1 MNTAIVLAAI
11 TALATTAGGY
21 LAIKSKDRL
30 HLVLGLSAGLLLG
43 LVAFDLLPE
52 VFELGTQEIFH
63 APAVS
68 VALIAGFLLLHFY
81 EQLFGSHEPA
91 ESDYGHDHKHSSSV
105 AGSLGAL
112 AMGGHV
118 FLDGLA
124 LGVAFKVSSDLGIAV
139 FFALLVHAFS
149 DGLNTVSFLIKSGT
163 WGKKG
168 IWLLG
173 VDAIA
178 RISGAA
184 LGTTLVLGDNL
195 IAIYLAIFAGIVI
208 YLATSHILPEAHSL
222 HSSRLTILATILGVL
237 VATITLGDAVF
248 NKGRYFGGRLL
259 RYMMEPMDPQRLAF
273 GLGVLGLVMAGVN
286 WLFAEFT
293 SQDTWLYYTSFGD
306 FLLTVVLMLAVM
318 RYARTEP

>member
-1 MNTAIVLAAI
+1 MNIAIVLAAV
-11 TALATTAGGY
+11 TALATTAGGF
-21 LAIKSKDRL
+21 LAIKAKDRL

-52 VFELGTQEIFH
+52 VFELGTSELFG

-68 VALIAGFLLLHFY
+68 VALVAGFLLLHFY

-91 ESDYGHDHKHSSSV
+91 ESDYGDDHQHSSNV

-139 FFALLVHAFS
+139 FIALLVHAFS
-149 DGLNTVSFLIKSGT
+149 DGLNTVSFLIKSGK

-178 RISGAA
+178 RVSGAA
-184 LGTTLVLGDNL
+184 LGASLALGDNL
-195 IAIYLAIFAGIVI
+195 IAIYLAVFAGIVI
-208 YLATSHILPEAHSL
+208 YLATSHILPEAHSR
-222 HSSRLTILATILGVL
+222 HSSRLTILATIFGVL
-237 VATITLGDAVF
+237 V
-248 NKGRYFGGRLL
+248 
-259 RYMMEPMDPQRLAF
+259 MW
-273 GLGVLGLVMAGVN
+273 GLVSYLHG
-286 WLFAEFT
+286 T
-293 SQDTWLYYTSFGD
+293 DSHSHGTG
-306 FLLTVVLMLAVM
+306 
-318 RYARTEP
+318 TEIHEEHNDEEAHSDEESHTHEDEHHEEEAHTE

>member
-11 TALATTAGGY
+11 TALATTAGGF
-21 LAIKSKDRL
+21 LAIKAKDRL

-52 VFELGTQEIFH
+52 VFELGSSELLG

-91 ESDYGHDHKHSSSV
+91 ESDYGHDHKHASSV

-124 LGVAFKVSSDLGIAV
+124 LGVAFKVSSELGIAV
-139 FFALLVHAFS
+139 FIALLVHAFS
-149 DGLNTVSFLIKSGT
+149 DGLNTVSFLIKSGK

-184 LGTTLVLGDNL
+184 LGATLALGDNL
-195 IAIYLAIFAGIVI
+195 IAIYLAAFAGIVI
-208 YLATSHILPEAHSL
+208 YLATSHILPEAHSQ
-222 HSSRLTILATILGVL
+222 HSSRFTILATILGVL
-237 VATITLGDAVF
+237 VMWALVSYLHSGDAHSH
-248 NKGRYFGGRLL
+248 GSG
-259 RYMMEPMDPQRLAF
+259 
-273 GLGVLGLVMAGVN
+273 
-286 WLFAEFT
+286 
-293 SQDTWLYYTSFGD
+293 
-306 FLLTVVLMLAVM
+306 
-318 RYARTEP
+318 TELHEEHHDEGAHADEDAHAHEDEHHDKEDHAK

>member
-1 MNTAIVLAAI
+1 MNIAIGLAAL
-11 TALATTAGGY
+11 TALATTAGGF

-91 ESDYGHDHKHSSSV
+91 ESDYGHDHKHSSNITG
-105 AGSLGAL
+105 ALGAL

-124 LGVAFKVSSDLGIAV
+124 LGVAFKVSTDLGIAV
-139 FFALLVHAFS
+139 FIALLVHAFS
-149 DGLNTVSFLIKSGT
+149 DGLNTVSFLVKSGK
-163 WGKKG
+163 WGRKG

-178 RISGAA
+178 RVSGAA

-195 IAIYLAIFAGIVI
+195 IAIYLAVFSGIVI
-208 YLATSHILPEAHSL
+208 YLATSHILPEAHSR
-222 HSSRLTILATILGVL
+222 HSSKLTILATILGVFVMWGL
-237 VATITLGDAVF
+237 VSYLHSGDAHAHGSNTSMHEEV
-248 NKGRYFGGRLL
+248 GH
-259 RYMMEPMDPQRLAF
+259 MDEE
-273 GLGVLGLVMAGVN
+273 GEHHEEEHEHKDGEVHEEGHV
-286 WLFAEFT
+286 E
-293 SQDTWLYYTSFGD
+293 
-306 FLLTVVLMLAVM
+306 
-318 RYARTEP
+318 

>member
-11 TALATTAGGY
+11 TALATTAGGF
-21 LAIKSKDRL
+21 LAIKAKDRL

-52 VFELGTQEIFH
+52 VFELGSSELLG

-91 ESDYGHDHKHSSSV
+91 ESDYGHDHKHASSV
-105 AGSLGAL
+105 AGSMGAL

-139 FFALLVHAFS
+139 FIALLVHAFS
-149 DGLNTVSFLIKSGT
+149 DGLNTVSFLIKSGK

-184 LGTTLVLGDNL
+184 LGTTLALGDNL
-195 IAIYLAIFAGIVI
+195 IAIYLAAFAGIVI
-208 YLATSHILPEAHSL
+208 YLATSHILPEAHSQ
-222 HSSRLTILATILGVL
+222 HSSRLTILATIFGVFVMWAL
-237 VATITLGDAVF
+237 VSYLHSGDVH
-248 NKGRYFGGRLL
+248 NHG
-259 RYMMEPMDPQRLAF
+259 
-273 GLGVLGLVMAGVN
+273 AG
-286 WLFAEFT
+286 
-293 SQDTWLYYTSFGD
+293 
-306 FLLTVVLMLAVM
+306 
-318 RYARTEP
+318 TEIHEEHHDEDVHADEEAHAHEDEHHDEEVHTE

>member
-1 MNTAIVLAAI
+1 MNIAIGLAAL
-11 TALATTAGGY
+11 TALATTAGGF

-91 ESDYGHDHKHSSSV
+91 ESDYGHDHKHSSNI
-105 AGSLGAL
+105 AGALGAL

-124 LGVAFKVSSDLGIAV
+124 LGVAFKVSTDLGIAV
-139 FFALLVHAFS
+139 FIALLVHAFS
-149 DGLNTVSFLIKSGT
+149 DGLNTVSFLVKSGK
-163 WGKKG
+163 WGRKG

-178 RISGAA
+178 RVSGAA

-195 IAIYLAIFAGIVI
+195 IAIYLAVFSGIVI
-208 YLATSHILPEAHSL
+208 YLATSHILPEAHSR
-222 HSSRLTILATILGVL
+222 HSSKLTILATILGVFVMWGL
-237 VATITLGDAVF
+237 VSYLHSGDAHAHGSNTSMHEEV
-248 NKGRYFGGRLL
+248 GH
-259 RYMMEPMDPQRLAF
+259 MDEEGEHHEDGEAHEDEHHED
-273 GLGVLGLVMAGVN
+273 GEVHEEGHV
-286 WLFAEFT
+286 E
-293 SQDTWLYYTSFGD
+293 
-306 FLLTVVLMLAVM
+306 
-318 RYARTEP
+318 

>member
-1 MNTAIVLAAI
+1 MNIAIGLAAL
-11 TALATTAGGY
+11 TALATTAGGF

-91 ESDYGHDHKHSSSV
+91 ESDYGHDHKHSSNI
-105 AGSLGAL
+105 AGALGAL

-124 LGVAFKVSSDLGIAV
+124 LGVAFKVSTDLGIAV
-139 FFALLVHAFS
+139 FIALLVHAFS
-149 DGLNTVSFLIKSGT
+149 DGLNTVSFLVKSGK
-163 WGKKG
+163 WGRKG

-178 RISGAA
+178 RVSGAA

-195 IAIYLAIFAGIVI
+195 IAIYLAVFSGIVI
-208 YLATSHILPEAHSL
+208 YLATSHILPEAHSR
-222 HSSRLTILATILGVL
+222 HSSKLTILATILGVF
-237 VATITLGDAVF
+237 V
-248 NKGRYFGGRLL
+248 
-259 RYMMEPMDPQRLAF
+259 MW
-273 GLGVLGLVMAGVN
+273 GLVSFLHSG
-286 WLFAEFT
+286 
-293 SQDTWLYYTSFGD
+293 DTHSHGSST
-306 FLLTVVLMLAVM
+306 AVHEEIGQM
-318 RYARTEP
+318 DEGGEHHEEEHDHKDGEVHEEGHVE